1 MQDIMELLRQAAAG
15 LDGIAVR
22 GMADREM
29 LSSCVRGIQS
39 AVAGLEAVL
48 AAQQG
53 TEQTGQR
60 PEIEENSEVNEQ
72 NGR

>member
-1 MQDIMELLRQAAAG
+1 MEDIMELLRQAAAG

-22 GMADREM
+22 GMADRDM

-39 AVAGLEAVL
+39 AVAGLEAIL

-53 TEQTGQR
+53 TGAEGQG
-60 PEIEENSEVNEQ
+60 PETDKNSEVNEH
-72 NGR
+72 NGG

>member
-39 AVAGLEAVL
+39 AVAGLEAIQ
-48 AAQQG
+48 AAQYG
-53 TEQTGQR
+53 TERTGQG
-60 PEIEENSEVNEQ
+60 PETEENSEVNEH
-72 NGR
+72 NG